1 MIDTTSISIKQPLRH
16 LAAYTDPKSKTSVK
30 IQAVCDSRKLFL
42 DVSVG
47 WPGSMHD
54 ARIYNKSL
62 LARVIHEKLAGTNY
76 YILGDSAY
84 SLGVRL
90 LKPYRNNG
98 FLNKVCVLLLKYIR
112 KLI

>member
-54 ARIYNKSL
+54 AQIYNMSSL
-62 LARVIHEKLAGTNY
+62 SRVINEK
-76 YILGDSAY
+76 
-84 SLGVRL
+84 
-90 LKPYRNNG
+90 
-98 FLNKVCVLLLKYIR
+98 
-112 KLI
+112 